1 MTDRSGVPADILG
14 LVETASDAFAL
25 SDPAGHVLYAN
36 QRFRAL
42 FGEPGADADLLSL
55 FPKEGA
61 LPSHIA
67 QDPAFACDFEAEML
81 GQDGGKV
88 PMRVRG
94 DVIQVSGRSLATTWM
109 HDLTEIRTRETAL
122 AEARKSAD
130 QAVQDLT
137 ITWFED
143 ITVRKETEAQ
153 LRVAKEVSE
162 RTLQDLREAQEHLI
176 EAEKMA
182 SLGGL
187 VAGVAHEINTPVGTA
202 LTASSYLAD
211 RTAEITSL
219 FQAGA
224 LKRGDLAGYM
234 ETAAETTALL
244 LMNLKRA
251 ARLVESFKQVATD
264 STNEEA
270 RRFDVGAYIEEVLIS
285 LGPRI
290 RQSAHRVTLRCAAG
304 IEIESYPGPLAQ
316 VLTNLITN
324 SITHAYEP
332 GQTGV
337 LTITTELDPDG
348 MLKISYK
355 DDGRGIAPEHQE
367 KVFDPFFTTK
377 RGAGGT
383 GLGLHVVFQIVTK
396 TLGGRI
402 KLVSEPGAGCKFVI
416 RIPCLPTTYL

>member
-1 MTDRSGVPADILG
+1 MTGEIGLPAALAGMLDTAPDGV
-14 LVETASDAFAL
+14 AL
-25 SDPAGHVLYAN
+25 SDLDGRILYAN
-36 QRFRAL
+36 RHFRAL
-42 FGEPGADADLLSL
+42 FPLVEIGAALLPL
-55 FPKEGA
+55 FPEGA
-61 LPSHIA
+61 LAPTHIGR
-67 QDPAFACDFEAEML
+67 DPVYACDFETE
-81 GQDGGKV
+81 V
-88 PMRVRG
+88 PSQAGAVSPLRVWG
-94 DVIQVSGRSLATTWM
+94 DVIDTGDRRLAITWVRSIAELRAK
-109 HDLTEIRTRETAL
+109 DDELTE
-122 AEARKSAD
+122 ARRAAD
-130 QAVQDLT
+130 QAIQDLT

-153 LRVAKEVSE
+153 LRVAKEISE

-211 RTAEITSL
+211 RTAQIATL
-219 FQAGA
+219 LQAGS
-224 LKRGDLAGYM
+224 LKRADLNSYM
-234 ETAAETTALL
+234 EAAAETTGLL
-244 LMNLKRA
+244 LVNLRRA
-251 ARLVESFKQVATD
+251 AKLVESFKQVATD
-264 STNEEA
+264 STTEEI
-270 RRFDVGAYIEEVLIS
+270 RRFDVGAYIGEVLVS

-290 RQSAHRVTLRCAAG
+290 RQSTHRVVLRCPEG

-324 SITHAYEP
+324 SITHAFDP
-332 GQTGV
+332 GQTGT
-337 LTITTELDPDG
+337 LTITAEMETDG
-348 MLKISYK
+348 MLKIVYK
-355 DDGRGIAPEHQE
+355 DDGKGIPQEYQE

-402 KLVSEPGAGCKFVI
+402 KLLSEGAGCRFSI
-416 RIPCLPTTYL
+416 RIPTQVATYL